1 MTGLRQSRRPGPEY
15 RRCSQGT
22 GASRKLSLHSALGL
36 GHQLA
41 TAGTVCI
48 PAGQKA
54 SLSNKGGL
62 QGSLLEESKC
72 L

>member
-15 RRCSQGT
+15 QSCSRGT

-36 GHQLA
+36 GLQLA
-41 TAGTVCI
+41 TAGIVCI
-48 PAGQKA
+48 PTGQKA

-62 QGSLLEESKC
+62 QGSLLKESEC